1 MDDADITQE
10 RLERE
15 QMLRDRVGQRP
26 PAYGPEECDQCGDE
40 MPTIRRQHGFRLCV
54 ECQTLRERNQKMRR
68 VE

>member
-1 MDDADITQE
+1 MDNADITQE

-15 QMLRDRVGQRP
+15 QMLRDRIEQQP

-40 MPTIRRQHGFRLCV
+40 MPDVRWQHGFRLCI
-54 ECQTLRERNQKMRR
+54 ECATLCERQSKFRR

>member
-10 RLERE
+10 WLERE
-15 QMLRDRVGQRP
+15 QMLRDRIRQRP

-40 MPTIRRQHGFRLCV
+40 MHTIRRQHGFRLCV
-54 ECQTLRERNQKMRR
+54 ECQTLRERNQKMWR